1 MYVIAGS
8 RARWSLSRRSRGSG
22 LTGTATVLLVED
34 EPAILDLLEVTLA
47 AKGFRVRKAEDAGS
61 ARDAIHAELPD
72 VVILD
77 WMLPG
82 QSGIQLARELR
93 SEVRSKF
100 LPIIMLTA
108 KADESDKVQGLE
120 VGADD
125 YITKPFS
132 PRELIARVNALLRR
146 RAPHAADVTLT
157 YGNLTLNPSRHEA
170 RAAGKLI
177 EIGATEFRLLAFL
190 LANPERVFS
199 RAQLLDQVWGD
210 HRFIEERTVDVH
222 VLRLRKA
229 LQPHGAE
236 ELVQTVR
243 GVGYRLAA
251 GQAPS

>member
-1 MYVIAGS
+1 MTGS
-8 RARWSLSRRSRGSG
+8 
-22 LTGTATVLLVED
+22 ATVLLVED

-47 AKGFRVRKAEDAGS
+47 AKGFFIRKAEDAAS
-61 ARDAIHAELPD
+61 ARASIRAELPD
-72 VVILD
+72 IVILD

-82 QSGIQLARELR
+82 QSGIEFARELR
-93 SEVRSKF
+93 ADARSRA

-108 KADESDKVQGLE
+108 KVEEADKVQGLE

-125 YITKPFS
+125 YVIKPFS
-132 PRELIARVNALLRR
+132 PRELVARVNALLRR
-146 RAPHAADVTLT
+146 RAPHSADVTLS
-157 YGNLTLNPSRHEA
+157 YASLELNAARHEA
-170 RAAGKLI
+170 RADGNLVDM
-177 EIGATEFRLLAFL
+177 GATEFRLLAL
-190 LANPERVFS
+190 LIANPERVYS

-229 LQPHGAE
+229 LQPYGAE

-251 GQAPS
+251 PRA

>member
-1 MYVIAGS
+1 
-8 RARWSLSRRSRGSG
+8 
-22 LTGTATVLLVED
+22 LTGATNVLLVED
-34 EPAILDLLEVTLA
+34 EPAILDLLEVTLT
-47 AKGFRVRKAEDAGS
+47 AKGFRVRRAEDADG
-61 ARDAIHAELPD
+61 ARECIRAELPD

-93 SEVRSKF
+93 ADVRSRG

-108 KADESDKVQGLE
+108 NADEADKVQGLE

-146 RAPHAADVTLT
+146 RAPHAADVTLS
-157 YGNLTLNPSRHEA
+157 YASLALNPSRHEA
-170 RAAGKLI
+170 RVDGQLV
-177 EIGATEFRLLAFL
+177 EMGATEFRLLAFL
-190 LANPERVFS
+190 MANPERVLS

-222 VLRLRKA
+222 VLRLRKV
-229 LQPHGAE
+229 LQPYGASDF
-236 ELVQTVR
+236 VQTVR
-243 GVGYRLAA
+243 GVGYRLATA
-251 GQAPS
+251 KAAD

>member
-1 MYVIAGS
+1 MRLA
-8 RARWSLSRRSRGSG
+8 
-22 LTGTATVLLVED
+22 GTATVLLVED

-47 AKGFRVRKAEDAGS
+47 AKGFRVRKAEDAIA
-61 ARDAIHAELPD
+61 ARDLIRAELPD

-82 QSGIQLARELR
+82 QSGVQLARELR
-93 SEVRSKF
+93 ADARSKA

-108 KADESDKVQGLE
+108 KADEADKVQGLE

-125 YITKPFS
+125 YVTKPFS
-132 PRELIARVNALLRR
+132 PRELVARVNALLRR
-146 RAPHAADVTLT
+146 RAPHSADVTLS
-157 YGNLTLNPSRHEA
+157 YAKLVVNAGRHEA
-170 RAAGKLI
+170 RVDGKLV

-190 LANPERVFS
+190 IASPERVFS

-251 GQAPS
+251 PRA

>member
-1 MYVIAGS
+1 M
-8 RARWSLSRRSRGSG
+8 
-22 LTGTATVLLVED
+22 TGAASILLVED

-47 AKGFRVRKAEDAGS
+47 AKGFRVRKAEDVAG
-61 ARDAIHAELPD
+61 ARDAIRAELPD

-93 SEVRSKF
+93 SDVRSRS

-108 KADESDKVQGLE
+108 KAEEADKVQGLE

-125 YITKPFS
+125 YVTKPFS
-132 PRELIARVNALLRR
+132 PRELVARVNALLRR
-146 RAPHAADVTLT
+146 RAPHAADVTLS
-157 YGNLTLNPSRHEA
+157 YGGLSLNPSRHEA

-229 LQPHGAE
+229 LQPHGVDD
-236 ELVQTVR
+236 LVQTVR

-251 GQAPS
+251 PQADS

>member
-1 MYVIAGS
+1 MAGS
-8 RARWSLSRRSRGSG
+8 
-22 LTGTATVLLVED
+22 ATVLLVED

-47 AKGFRVRKAEDAGS
+47 AKGFRVLKAEDTGS
-61 ARDAIHAELPD
+61 ARDSIHAELPD

-82 QSGIQLARELR
+82 QSGVQFARELR
-93 SEVRSKF
+93 SDVRSKS

-108 KADESDKVQGLE
+108 KADEADKVHGLE
-120 VGADD
+120 IGADD

-132 PRELIARVNALLRR
+132 PRELVARVNALLRR
-146 RAPHAADVTLT
+146 RAPQAADVTLS
-157 YGNLTLNPSRHEA
+157 YGCVTLNPGRHEA
-170 RAAGKLI
+170 RVNGTPI
-177 EIGATEFRLLAFL
+177 DVSATEFRLLAFL
-190 LANPERVFS
+190 IANPERVFS

-229 LQPHGAE
+229 LQPYGAE
-236 ELVQTVR
+236 ELVETVR

-251 GQAPS
+251 PK

>member
-1 MYVIAGS
+1 MAG
-8 RARWSLSRRSRGSG
+8 A
-22 LTGTATVLLVED
+22 ATVLIVED
-34 EPAILDLLEVTLA
+34 EPAIIDLLEVTLS
-47 AKGFRVRKAEDAGS
+47 AKGFRVRKAEDAGA
-61 ARDAIHAELPD
+61 ARDSISAELPD
-72 VVILD
+72 LVILD

-93 SEVRSKF
+93 SGTRSKS

-108 KADESDKVQGLE
+108 KADEADKVHGLE

-132 PRELIARVNALLRR
+132 PRELVARVNALLRR
-146 RAPHAADVTLT
+146 RAPHAADVALT

-170 RAAGKLI
+170 SVDGQRI
-177 EIGATEFRLLAFL
+177 EMGATEFRLLAFL
-190 LANPERVFS
+190 IANHERVFS

-229 LQPHGAE
+229 LQPHGVE

-251 GQAPS
+251 PEES

>member
-1 MYVIAGS
+1 M
-8 RARWSLSRRSRGSG
+8 
-22 LTGTATVLLVED
+22 TGAATVLLVED

-61 ARDAIHAELPD
+61 ARDSIHAELPD
-72 VVILD
+72 IIILD

-82 QSGIQLARELR
+82 QSGVQFARELR
-93 SEVRSKF
+93 SDVRSKS

-108 KADESDKVQGLE
+108 KADEADKVHGLE

-132 PRELIARVNALLRR
+132 PRELVARVNALLRR
-146 RAPHAADVTLT
+146 RAPQAADTTLA
-157 YGNLTLNPSRHEA
+157 YGGVTLNPARHEA
-170 RAAGKLI
+170 RINGKAI
-177 EIGATEFRLLAFL
+177 DISATEFRLLAFL
-190 LANPERVFS
+190 IANPERVFS

-251 GQAPS
+251 SQVS

>member
-1 MYVIAGS
+1 MAGS
-8 RARWSLSRRSRGSG
+8 
-22 LTGTATVLLVED
+22 ATVLLVED

-61 ARDAIHAELPD
+61 ARDSIHAELPD

-82 QSGIQLARELR
+82 QSGVQFARELR
-93 SEVRSKF
+93 SDVRSKS

-108 KADESDKVQGLE
+108 KADEADKVHGLE
-120 VGADD
+120 IGADD

-132 PRELIARVNALLRR
+132 PRELVARVNALLRR
-146 RAPHAADVTLT
+146 RAPQAADVTLS
-157 YGNLTLNPSRHEA
+157 YGGVTLNPGRHEA
-170 RAAGKLI
+170 RVNGTPI
-177 EIGATEFRLLAFL
+177 DISATEFRLLAFL
-190 LANPERVFS
+190 IANPERVFS

-229 LQPHGAE
+229 LQPHGVE

-243 GVGYRLAA
+243 GVGYRLSAQQ
-251 GQAPS
+251 GS

>member
-1 MYVIAGS
+1 M
-8 RARWSLSRRSRGSG
+8 
-22 LTGTATVLLVED
+22 TGAATVLLVED

-61 ARDAIHAELPD
+61 ARDSIHAELPD
-72 VVILD
+72 IIILD

-82 QSGIQLARELR
+82 QSGVQFARELR
-93 SEVRSKF
+93 SDVRSKS

-108 KADESDKVQGLE
+108 KADEADKVHGLE

-132 PRELIARVNALLRR
+132 PRELVARVNALLRR
-146 RAPHAADVTLT
+146 RAPQAADTTLA
-157 YGNLTLNPSRHEA
+157 YGGVTLNPAQHEA
-170 RAAGKLI
+170 RVNGKVI
-177 EIGATEFRLLAFL
+177 DISATEFRLLAFL
-190 LANPERVFS
+190 IANPERVFS

-251 GQAPS
+251 SQVS